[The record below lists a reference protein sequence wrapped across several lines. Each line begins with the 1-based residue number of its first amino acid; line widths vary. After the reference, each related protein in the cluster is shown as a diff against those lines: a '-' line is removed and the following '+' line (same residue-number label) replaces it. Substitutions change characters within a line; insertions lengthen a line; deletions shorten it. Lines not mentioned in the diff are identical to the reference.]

1 MNIIL
6 NFQICEVFGRTC
18 GYKFIFHSV
27 EFEEF
32 IIKKIMNKEFEEL
45 IVATVLEINPEMW
58 FYYFSCNNPV
68 LGLGSVLA
76 PKNVQ
81 IMERDG
87 IMFRFISEP
96 GESKVITNVSLGQ
109 SVESCCILDF
119 DVSGDYF
126 INVIKFNKSKE
137 DSFSNYFEQ
146 TKLFKKVVTILVSH
160 QKVGIQFSGVSKSL
174 QICRNFLK
182 TFSKNFDKF
191 EKMELNEIQHVGKV
205 GKRK

>member
-32 IIKKIMNKEFEEL
+32 IIKKIMNKEFEEF
-45 IVATVLEINPEMW
+45 IVTKVLGINPEVW
-58 FYYFSCNNPV
+58 FHYFSCDIPV
-68 LGLGSVLA
+68 GMLGMALA
-76 PKNVQ
+76 PKNTQ
-81 IMERDG
+81 IIELDG
-87 IMFRFISEP
+87 IMSRFISEVD
-96 GESKVITNVSLGQ
+96 ESKVITRVCMGQ
-109 SVESCCILDF
+109 SVESCNIIDF
-119 DVSGDYF
+119 DISGDYF

-137 DSFSNYFEQ
+137 DSFSKYFEQ
-146 TKLFKKVVTILVSH
+146 TKLFKKVITVLVSH
-160 QKVGIQFSGVSKSL
+160 QKVGIQISGSTKYKIL
-174 QICRNFLK
+174 
-182 TFSKNFDKF
+182 SKNFDKF